1 MMHSRR
7 GQYQMQNQDLFRY
20 APITKAW
27 LLITLLSSVICMYLS
42 INDFDFWIAPSLGN
56 ITSIKGILQIIS
68 SKLVFRT
75 PSSLISGLIVLYYG
89 RLVERRFGSCKFM
102 NFILFNSLHATAVE
116 MAIYFILSRFYGY
129 IPSTMYF
136 VIGPYDLLTALY
148 LSYVKEIP
156 LVPYASIFGLSLS
169 VHSFPFIMFIQLLAL
184 SKPILIACAA
194 GASSVLLYP
203 QLFAKVNFLPEFLV
217 QLSQSASNPIGW
229 LFQKFA
235 ACGEFGREGSVLPI
249 AATIERQRID
259 ILDNYERR
267 LMFGQM
273 QRIYRSERA
282 LPSGGQLQFLNRLLS
297 RASNGSALSN
307 EDQVRQLVDMGL
319 GSREDV
325 REALQQCNNDASEA
339 ANLLLHNR
347 LERS

>member
-1 MMHSRR
+1 MIHARR

-27 LLITLLSSVICMYLS
+27 SLITLFSSVICMFLS
-42 INDFDFWIAPSLGN
+42 TNDFNSWIVPSLKN
-56 ITSIKGILQIIS
+56 IFSVRGILQIIL
-68 SKLVFRT
+68 SKLVFRN
-75 PSSLISGLIVLYYG
+75 PSSLISGLILLYYG

-102 NFILFNSLHATAVE
+102 NFILFNFLHATCVE
-116 MAIYFILSRFYGY
+116 IAISFILSRFYGY
-129 IPSTMYF
+129 IPSTTYF

-148 LSYVKEIP
+148 LTYVKEIP

-169 VHSFPFIMFIQLLAL
+169 AHSFPFIIFIQLLEL
-184 SKPILIACAA
+184 SKPVLTACIG
-194 GASSVLLYP
+194 GALSVLLYL
-203 QLFAKVNFLPEFLV
+203 QLFANVNLLPNFFV
-217 QLSQSASNPIGW
+217 QLFRSTSNPVGW

-235 ACGEFGREGSVLPI
+235 ECGEFGREGSILPV
-249 AATIERQRID
+249 AATIERQRTD
-259 ILDNYERR
+259 ILDSYEGM

-273 QRIYRSERA
+273 QRIYRNERA
-282 LPSGGQLQFLNRLLS
+282 RPSDNQLHFLNRLLGRTS
-297 RASNGSALSN
+297 SENAPTN

-325 REALQQCNNDASEA
+325 REALQRCGNDAFEA

-347 LERS
+347 R